1 MDKDIKY
8 ALIGAV
14 AFLLAVIAYRYFTSE
29 AEDAPA
35 AAPAPAPS
43 GQAPAAGECVE
54 WHKKEGGGFD
64 CVRYA

>member
-29 AEDAPA
+29 SEEAPSVPS
-35 AAPAPAPS
+35 PAPAV
-43 GQAPAAGECVE
+43 QAPATGECVE